1 MTTLKQFKEK
11 LNKVGEL
18 MIMTDTGEKFEL
30 HKHNVQFNENE
41 KVIEIDAASQTYW
54 VSPEKI
60 AYSWVHK
67 EGKEDK

>member
-1 MTTLKQFKEK
+1 
-11 LNKVGEL
+11 
-18 MIMTDTGEKFEL
+18 MTDTGEKFEL
-30 HKHNVQFNENE
+30 HKHNVQFKENE